1 MTISIPVHTG
11 ESMMPQ
17 ILVVDDEP
25 RHCNSL
31 REFLTQAGY
40 QVHIAGSAEQACELA
55 AGAPMNAILLDI
67 RLPGMDGL
75 SAVERLRQLAP
86 DAPVIIMTAFGTLET
101 ASNAVKAG
109 VFEYLVKPFSLKDL
123 KSVLSR
129 ALEPK
134 PARTLVAHAQSRAA
148 GTELVIGR
156 SPVMQRI
163 FNLAALAAAS
173 DVPVLLTGESG
184 TGKEILARAIHRY
197 SARASNRFLPVFLA
211 ALSPN
216 LIESELFGHAKGS
229 YTGAEQHR
237 PGLLEQAHEGT
248 VLLDELG
255 DIPLPLQVKLLR
267 AIEQQEVTRVGEDIS
282 RPVRVRFIA
291 ATNKSL
297 PDLIAKGQFREDL
310 FYRLSVYHIELPPLR
325 DRRED
330 IPELAHYFLQR
341 VSALNRATDF
351 TPAAMAELQS
361 REWVGNIRELRNA
374 VEHAAVVS
382 RGAPIAVEHLPHSS
396 PARLQSDAIPDWKSL
411 LGGWLDRQLASLD
424 PFSDRAAI
432 HETLMQEI
440 EPSLIELVL
449 ARCRQNQSAAS
460 RILGLD
466 PKTMRTKLQLPGRE
480 KP

>member
-1 MTISIPVHTG
+1 
-11 ESMMPQ
+11 MPQ
-17 ILVVDDEP
+17 ILVVDDES

-40 QVHIAGSAEQACELA
+40 QVQIAGSAEQACEIA
-55 AGAPMNAILLDI
+55 ACESLSAVLLDI

-75 SAVERLRQLAP
+75 SAVQRLRSLAP
-86 DAPVIIMTAFGTLET
+86 EAPIIIMTAFGTLET
-101 ASNAVKAG
+101 AAGAVKAG

-123 KSVLSR
+123 KNVLAR
-129 ALEPK
+129 ALAPK
-134 PARTLVAHAQSRAA
+134 PARVPSSAGEAQAA
-148 GTELVIGR
+148 GNELVIGR

-184 TGKEILARAIHRY
+184 TGKEVLARAIHQY
-197 SARASNRFLPVFLA
+197 SSRSANRFLPVFLA

-255 DIPLPLQVKLLR
+255 DIPPLLQVKLLR
-267 AIEQQEVTRVGEDIS
+267 AIEQQEVTRVGEDTS
-282 RPVRVRFIA
+282 RPIQVRFIA
-291 ATNKSL
+291 ATNRSL
-297 PDLIAKGQFREDL
+297 PDLIAKGEFREDL

-325 DRRED
+325 ERRED
-330 IPELAHYFLQR
+330 IPELAQYFLGR
-341 VSALNRATDF
+341 MNSLHRATDF
-351 TPAAMAELQS
+351 TQAAMRELES
-361 REWVGNIRELRNA
+361 REWLGNIRELRNA

-382 RGAPIAVEHLPHSS
+382 RGSPIAVEHLPRPS
-396 PARLQSDAIPDWKSL
+396 PSKPIGRVSNDWKSA
-411 LGGWLDRQLASLD
+411 LGSWMDRQLESID
-424 PFSDRAAI
+424 PFTDRAAL
-432 HETLMQEI
+432 HERLMQEI
-440 EPSLIELVL
+440 EPTLIELAL

-466 PKTMRTKLQLPGRE
+466 TKTIRTKLQLSG
-480 KP
+480 KGQT